1 MFAVRWE
8 VGAVEGPDVIT
19 PEVSAMFAKRS
30 GDGAAEGPDEDTSTI
45 EEDAA
50 ILEFNS
56 ID

>member
-1 MFAVRWE
+1 MFV
-8 VGAVEGPDVIT
+8 T

-50 ILEFNS
+50 ILEINS